1 MEQILPGSPLSL
13 RRQNAITPEYNI
25 TIRVDMN
32 NQQNIIPTAA
42 LIEAFDSID
51 PFFSISDQQSHHN
64 QEEQINDH

>member
-1 MEQILPGSPLSL
+1 
-13 RRQNAITPEYNI
+13 
-25 TIRVDMN
+25 MN